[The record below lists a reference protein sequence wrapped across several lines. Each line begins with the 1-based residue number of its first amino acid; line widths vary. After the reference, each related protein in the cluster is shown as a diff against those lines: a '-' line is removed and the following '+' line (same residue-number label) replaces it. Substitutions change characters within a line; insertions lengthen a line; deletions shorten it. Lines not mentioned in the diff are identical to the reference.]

1 MEQNQLQRDNLS
13 LAINWYE
20 EQTPNGKALI
30 YKKTLHLIQTEIEY
44 DSNESK
50 SRKYHAPKRMR
61 SINHSLPG
69 NEMCTGCS
77 PSYPIH
83 YMPIINPK
91 WFVQTR
97 ECKILMH
104 RGVWPVELGWIASE
118 QKMKKGRKK
127 NSVKKKVRRLWARS
141 RANKDN
147 ASGQGSEVNN
157 ERKSRTAVKSVTA
170 TKRTDFK
177 AAQTPQQKQKL
188 IQIKKNTQLEKT
200 QDLHRAFKMRK
211 QSDY

>member
-1 MEQNQLQRDNLS
+1 
-13 LAINWYE
+13 
-20 EQTPNGKALI
+20 
-30 YKKTLHLIQTEIEY
+30 
-44 DSNESK
+44 
-50 SRKYHAPKRMR
+50 
-61 SINHSLPG
+61 
-69 NEMCTGCS
+69 
-77 PSYPIH
+77 
-83 YMPIINPK
+83 
-91 WFVQTR
+91 
-97 ECKILMH
+97 
-104 RGVWPVELGWIASE
+104 
-118 QKMKKGRKK
+118 MKKGRKK

-177 AAQTPQQKQKL
+177 AAQTLAVRAQTPQQKQKL
-188 IQIKKNTQLEKT
+188 IQIKKSTQLEKT